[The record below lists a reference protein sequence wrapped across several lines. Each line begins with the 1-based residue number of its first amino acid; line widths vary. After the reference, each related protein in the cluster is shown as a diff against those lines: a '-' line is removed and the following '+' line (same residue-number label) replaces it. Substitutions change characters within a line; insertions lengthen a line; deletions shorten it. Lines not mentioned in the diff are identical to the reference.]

1 MGVLRSEEGIPLGRN
16 PRLLGGIDEAG
27 RGCLLGPL
35 VVAGVSVTAGVARKF
50 REMGVRDSKKLSPSK
65 REALYPEILR
75 IAQNVHWVGISPDE
89 IDEVVVNGKRLRK
102 LNYLEAV
109 YFARVI
115 DALGAP
121 KVTVDASDVIPQR
134 FRDDIVANLRNRCQV
149 TALHKAD
156 RNFPVVSAASIIAKV
171 ERDRAV
177 ARLREEH
184 GDFGSGYPSD
194 PMTRAFF
201 VDRMG
206 RGEPLPGYV
215 RKSWKTWLNLEQ
227 VLMESF

>member
-1 MGVLRSEEGIPLGRN
+1 MRGQVKLQ
-16 PRLLGGIDEAG
+16 GGLDEAG
-27 RGCLLGPL
+27 RGCMLGPL
-35 VVAGVSVTAGVARKF
+35 VVAGVSVTSAGARRF
-50 REMGVRDSKKLSPSK
+50 REIGVRDSKQLSPSR

-75 IAQNVHWVGISPDE
+75 IANRVHWVGISPYE
-89 IDEVVVNGKRLRK
+89 IDDVVVNGKRLRK
-102 LNYLEAV
+102 LNYLEAI
-109 YFARVI
+109 YFAKVV

-134 FRDDIVANLRNRCQV
+134 FRDDIVANLMKQCDV

-156 RNFPVVSAASIIAKV
+156 RNFPVVSAASIVAKV

-194 PMTRAFF
+194 PITKAFF
-201 VDRMG
+201 IDWIG

-215 RKSWKTWLNLEQ
+215 RKSWKSWLRLEQ
-227 VLMESF
+227 TLIDSF

>member
-1 MGVLRSEEGIPLGRN
+1 
-16 PRLLGGIDEAG
+16 
-27 RGCLLGPL
+27 LLGPL
-35 VVAGVSVTAGVARKF
+35 VVAGVSVTVAGVRKLK
-50 REMGVRDSKKLSPSK
+50 EMGVKDSKKLSASK

-75 IAQNVHWVGISPDE
+75 AAERVHWIGISPDE
-89 IDEVVVNGKRLRK
+89 IDQVVVHGRRLRK

-121 KVTVDASDVIPQR
+121 KVTVDASDVIPER
-134 FRDDIVANLRNRCQV
+134 FRDDILANLGRRCEV
-149 TALHKAD
+149 TARHKAD

-177 ARLREEH
+177 AKLRDEY

-194 PMTRAFF
+194 PLTRAYFI
-201 VDRMG
+201 DSIG
-206 RGEPLPGYV
+206 RGEPLPDYV
-215 RKSWKTWLNLEQ
+215 RRSWKTWSNLEQ
-227 VLMESF
+227 TLLDSF

>member
-1 MGVLRSEEGIPLGRN
+1 M
-16 PRLLGGIDEAG
+16 LGGLDEAG

-35 VVAGVSVTAGVARKF
+35 VVAGVSVTEAGAREL
-50 REMGVRDSKKLSPSK
+50 REIGVRDSKMLSRSQ
-65 REALYPEILR
+65 REALYPEILSVAR
-75 IAQNVHWVGISPDE
+75 RAYWLGISPGE
-89 IDEVVVNGKRLRK
+89 IDKVVLRGIRLRK

-115 DALGAP
+115 DALGARR
-121 KVTVDASDVIPQR
+121 VTVDASDIIPGR
-134 FRDDIVANLRNRCQV
+134 FRDDILANLGTHCEV

-177 ARLREEH
+177 AKLREEH

-194 PMTRAFF
+194 PLTRAFF
-201 VDRMG
+201 RDRMK

-215 RKSWKTWLNLEQ
+215 RRSWKTWLNLEQ
-227 VLMESF
+227 TLINAF

>member
-1 MGVLRSEEGIPLGRN
+1 LSVRT
-16 PRLLGGIDEAG
+16 RLLGGLDEAG

-35 VVAGVSVTAGVARKF
+35 VVAGVSVSAAGAKRL
-50 REMGVRDSKKLSPSK
+50 REIGVRDSKLLSRSQ

-75 IAQNVHWVGISPDE
+75 VANRVHWLGISPGE
-89 IDEVVVNGKRLRK
+89 IDQVVTRGIRLRK

-115 DALGAP
+115 DALGAHR
-121 KVTVDASDVIPQR
+121 VTVDASDIIPRR
-134 FRDDIVANLRNRCQV
+134 FRNDIVANLERPCEV
-149 TALHKAD
+149 AAFHKAD

-177 ARLREEH
+177 AQLREEH

-194 PMTRAFF
+194 PLTRSFF
-201 VDRMG
+201 IERMK
-206 RGEPLPGYV
+206 RGEELPGYV
-215 RKSWKTWLNLEQ
+215 RRSWKTWLNLEQ
-227 VLMESF
+227 TLIDAF

>member
-1 MGVLRSEEGIPLGRN
+1 M
-16 PRLLGGIDEAG
+16 
-27 RGCLLGPL
+27 GPL
-35 VVAGVSVTAGVARKF
+35 VVAGVSVTAAGARRF
-50 REMGVRDSKKLSPSK
+50 RKMGVKDSKKLSASQ

-75 IAQNVHWVGISPDE
+75 VAKRVHWIGISPDE

-109 YFARVI
+109 YFAKVI
-115 DALGAP
+115 DALDAS
-121 KVTVDASDVIPQR
+121 KVTVDASDVIPER
-134 FRDDIVANLRNRCQV
+134 FRDDIVANLGKRCDV
-149 TALHKAD
+149 IAFHKAD

-201 VDRMG
+201 IDRMG
-206 RGEPLPGYV
+206 RGEPLPGFV
-215 RKSWKTWLNLEQ
+215 RKSWKTWLRLEQ
-227 VLMESF
+227 TLIDSF

>member
-1 MGVLRSEEGIPLGRN
+1 LSRA

-35 VVAGVSVTAGVARKF
+35 VVAGVSVTAAGARRF
-50 REMGVRDSKKLSPSK
+50 RKMGVKDSKKLSASQ

-75 IAQNVHWVGISPDE
+75 VAKRVHWIGISPDE

-109 YFARVI
+109 YFAKVI
-115 DALGAP
+115 DALDAS
-121 KVTVDASDVIPQR
+121 KVTVDASDVIPER
-134 FRDDIVANLRNRCQV
+134 FRDDIVANLGKRCDV
-149 TALHKAD
+149 IAFHKAD

-201 VDRMG
+201 IDRMG
-206 RGEPLPGYV
+206 RGEPLPGFV
-215 RKSWKTWLNLEQ
+215 RKSWKTWLRLEQ
-227 VLMESF
+227 TLIDSF